1 MPVSVFK
8 RYTRENAD
16 KDRALKLIAAGKYG
30 TTYRYDQDMNLK
42 RWALIQWMQHNYTVN
57 FKKYFAENKG

>member
-1 MPVSVFK
+1 
-8 RYTRENAD
+8 
-16 KDRALKLIAAGKYG
+16 
-30 TTYRYDQDMNLK
+30 LK